1 MYIMYVLFDAHG
13 KQKPKS
19 YSCKKVL
26 MQLMW
31 CISIFF
37 NVTSGN
43 NAVYFSKCV
52 AIKDSIAPVTV
63 AITVVSLELW
73 PLDRLAPR
81 TN

>member
-1 MYIMYVLFDAHG
+1 MYIMYVLFDAQG

-19 YSCKKVL
+19 YSCKKVTYVVYL
-26 MQLMW
+26 Y
-31 CISIFF
+31 FF

-43 NAVYFSKCV
+43 NAVYISKCV